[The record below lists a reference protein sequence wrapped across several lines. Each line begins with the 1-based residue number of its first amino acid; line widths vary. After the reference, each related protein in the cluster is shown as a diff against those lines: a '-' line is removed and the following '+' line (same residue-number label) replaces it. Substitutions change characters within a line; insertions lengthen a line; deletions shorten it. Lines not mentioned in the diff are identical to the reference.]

1 MVPKDPAMLVSWLN
15 MKMRDEGLSFEE
27 LCSAED
33 LDMEE
38 VTSRLAAAGYSYDP
52 VSKRFR

>member
-15 MKMRDEGLSFEE
+15 MKMRDGGLSFEE

-38 VTSRLAAAGYSYDP
+38 VTSRLEAAGYCYDP

>member
-15 MKMRDEGLSFEE
+15 MKMRDEGVSFGE
-27 LCSAED
+27 LCCRED

-38 VTSRLAAAGYSYDP
+38 VSSRLKASGYCYDP
-52 VSKRFR
+52 DSKRFR